1 MTMVKGLEV
10 RDQAALRASFNAL
23 TQKTFG
29 FDFTDWYARGHW
41 REQYL
46 PHVWVEDQKVVS
58 NVSVNRMQFRY
69 RGDTKR
75 LIQLGTVMTDPEYR
89 GRGLNRRLME
99 AVLAEYLPQSDG
111 IYLFG
116 NDSVLDYY
124 PKFGFVPAREAAF
137 SRRVTPNA
145 QGYALRRVDLSRAE
159 EAAGLE
165 AAIQAGSAADG
176 FFLTDNLGLYQFWLA
191 IPPYGEQVYFLPE
204 VGDYVL
210 AQAEGPLLQ
219 LFAAFGP
226 ARLDLSRLAASFGPA
241 VQKVSLGFTPA
252 CREGFAV
259 KDYREEDC
267 TLFVLGKELE
277 TLLQTPLRF
286 PLLSHA

>member
-1 MTMVKGLEV
+1 MPRPLFAFFKRTENSAPGSAHFV
-10 RDQAALRASFNAL
+10 QAFFALC
-23 TQKTFG
+23 
-29 FDFTDWYARGHW
+29 
-41 REQYL
+41 
-46 PHVWVEDQKVVS
+46 
-58 NVSVNRMQFRY
+58 
-69 RGDTKR
+69 
-75 LIQLGTVMTDPEYR
+75 
-89 GRGLNRRLME
+89 RRLCYNKAYELLQKPGAFIMMLE
-99 AVLAEYLPQSDG
+99 NYHTHTHRCHHAVGED
-111 IYLFG
+111 
-116 NDSVLDYY
+116 
-124 PKFGFVPAREAAF
+124 
-137 SRRVTPNA
+137 
-145 QGYALRRVDLSRAE
+145 RAYV
-159 EAAGLE
+159 E

-226 ARLDLSRLAASFGPA
+226 AKLDLSRLAASFGPA
-241 VQKVSLGFTPA
+241 VQEVSLGFTPA